1 MCMSVQ
7 SHYSLFLTL
16 YQTSAINFS
25 FGFVSKNEM
34 KREKKKTMLRLQT
47 SFYCLQMLN
56 VNQVTIRSMS
66 RYLYQLYLLMNFSE
80 YLQGSGTNLLL

>member
-1 MCMSVQ
+1 
-7 SHYSLFLTL
+7 
-16 YQTSAINFS
+16 
-25 FGFVSKNEM
+25 
-34 KREKKKTMLRLQT
+34 MLRLQT